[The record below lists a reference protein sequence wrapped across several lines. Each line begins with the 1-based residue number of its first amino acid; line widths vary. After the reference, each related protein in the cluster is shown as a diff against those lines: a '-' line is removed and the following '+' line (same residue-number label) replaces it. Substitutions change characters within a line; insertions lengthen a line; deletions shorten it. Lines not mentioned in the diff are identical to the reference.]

1 MLRALVSWELVG
13 SPMSCALVVLS
24 QPPLAP
30 SSISSALV
38 VGGVRLMNFGTENF
52 NQADCSMKALEF
64 DPDDAPSWY
73 KLGIDGDGRIGTANL
88 TPADWFIKA
97 LEIDRNDAPA
107 WYSLGMTGG
116 GRVGKENFTEAGC
129 FIKALEID
137 PNFAKAWY
145 HLEVLGGG
153 RVGTENSIQAD

>member
-24 QPPLAP
+24 QPPFAP

-38 VGGVRLMNFGTENF
+38 VGEVRLMNFGTENF
-52 NQADCSMKALEF
+52 NQADCPMKALEF

-73 KLGIDGDGRIGTANL
+73 KLETDGHGRIGTASF
-88 TPADWFIKA
+88 TPAEWFIEV

-107 WYSLGMTGG
+107 WYSL
-116 GRVGKENFTEAGC
+116 
-129 FIKALEID
+129 
-137 PNFAKAWY
+137 
-145 HLEVLGGG
+145 EVPGGG
-153 RVGTENSIQAD
+153 RVGTENFSEAGCFIKRWRSIQTLRRRRIRLEFVAAAASAQLLY